1 MEHQGRVISDHLRM
15 HSAAKLGP
23 LRDLHRVRIVE
34 TIAHA
39 IQPAPMLA
47 ALRRVTAVASVTMP
61 MMIGGAAMPAV
72 GAISSP
78 SRSAA
83 FAYSLTTASQ
93 ARPMSGAV
101 VLNYAPHVEV
111 HAPGGDA
118 ATIEKAVMETLE
130 RNRREVYRM
139 LEQVASRRERTR
151 Y

>member
-1 MEHQGRVISDHLRM
+1 
-15 HSAAKLGP
+15 
-23 LRDLHRVRIVE
+23 
-34 TIAHA
+34 
-39 IQPAPMLA
+39 
-47 ALRRVTAVASVTMP
+47 
-61 MMIGGAAMPAV
+61 
-72 GAISSP
+72 
-78 SRSAA
+78 
-83 FAYSLTTASQ
+83 
-93 ARPMSGAV
+93 MSGAV